1 MTVEILSKKNFPA
14 VEDLRNQYNIF
25 RALDIKSRDN
35 LEAVEF
41 INTDGVF
48 RGFGKNTKKAFKNA
62 TQVIESYYNKKSA

>member
-1 MTVEILSKKNFPA
+1 MIVQILSKESFPA
-14 VEDLRNQYNIF
+14 VENLRKEYNIF
-25 RALDIKSRDN
+25 RALDIKSRGE

-62 TQVIESYYNKKSA
+62 TKVLQSYYNKKSA

>member
-1 MTVEILSKKNFPA
+1 MTIEILSKDNFPA
-14 VEDLRNQYNIF
+14 VEDLRKQYNIY
-25 RALDIKSRDN
+25 RALDIKTKEN

-62 TQVIESYYNKKSA
+62 KKVLQSFYNQKSA